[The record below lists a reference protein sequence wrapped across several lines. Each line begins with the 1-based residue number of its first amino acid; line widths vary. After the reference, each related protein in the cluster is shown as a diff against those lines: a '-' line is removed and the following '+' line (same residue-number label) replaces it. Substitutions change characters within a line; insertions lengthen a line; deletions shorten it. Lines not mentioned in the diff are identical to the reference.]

1 MSTKFLF
8 AIMTVLAFASIICF
22 FQINSAFADEHK
34 ANTHFVIGGIVLG
47 LGAAFTLY
55 KINKQSG
62 TSKPD
67 R

>member
-1 MSTKFLF
+1 MV
-8 AIMTVLAFASIICF
+8 VLAFASIICF
-22 FQINSAFADEHK
+22 FNINSAFADEHK
-34 ANTHFVIGGIVLG
+34 ANTPILIGGIVLG
-47 LGAAFTLY
+47 LAAAFTLY